1 LASFSP
7 ECIHQG
13 FVKTVSAATGQDLSK
28 AGFWLKD
35 SKQAQAL
42 FAVLTALT
50 LRTMLTVPFS
60 LRFGGGQKLQPSLSG
75 YRSSLLR
82 LVCPLHINP
91 LF

>member
-1 LASFSP
+1 M
-7 ECIHQG
+7 
-13 FVKTVSAATGQDLSK
+13 QDLSK
-28 AGFWLKD
+28 AGFWFKD
-35 SKQAQAL
+35 SKQARSL
-42 FAVLTALT
+42 FAVSALTALT
-50 LRTMLTVPFS
+50 LPTMLTVS